1 MPRTVVV
8 GVSGGIAAYKA
19 AYLVSALKKQG
30 YDVHVLMTKG
40 ALQFVSALTFE
51 TLSGNAVLSDTFERK
66 SEFNVQHV
74 ALAKKA
80 DMIIVAPATADLIAR
95 AASGIAD
102 DMLTTTLLAARCPI
116 VYAPAMNEA
125 MLEDKA
131 TQYNMELLRQRGVY
145 VMDTGEGLLACGDV
159 GAGRMREPDEILE
172 YAHGVWAS
180 LEDMHGIRVLVS
192 AGPTREMID
201 PVRYLTNRS
210 SGKMGYAIAQAA
222 ADAGADVTV
231 VSGPT
236 ALSPV
241 AKAQTINITSAADM
255 AREMLSRSENA
266 DIVIMAAAVAD
277 YTPKE
282 YQSQKIK
289 KSGDMTLELVRTTDI
304 LKELGSAKKSCQLL
318 MGFAAETQN
327 FEENALKKMEA
338 KNLDVIA
345 LNDVSREG
353 EGFDADSNNIR
364 LFFHDGR
371 TLNLGSDDKTLL
383 ARRIIDEIKALYGR
397 LCAR

>member
-19 AYLVSALKKQG
+19 AYLVSGLKKQG
-30 YDVHVLMTKG
+30 YDVHVLMTKS
-40 ALQFVSALTFE
+40 AMQFVSALTFE

-66 SEFNVQHV
+66 SEYNVQHV
-74 ALAKKA
+74 SLAKKA

-102 DMLTTTLLAARCPI
+102 DMLTTTLLAARGPI

-131 TQYNMELLRQRGVY
+131 TQHNMELLRQRGAY

-159 GAGRMREPDEILE
+159 GAGRMREPEEILE
-172 YAHGVWAS
+172 YMHRVWAS

-222 ADAGADVTV
+222 VDAGADVTV

-236 ALSPV
+236 ALPPV
-241 AKAQTINITSAADM
+241 AKAHTVNITSAEDM
-255 AREMLSRSENA
+255 AREMRTLFESA
-266 DIVIMAAAVAD
+266 DIIIMAAAVAD

-282 YQSQKIK
+282 YQSHKIK
-289 KSGDMTLELVRTTDI
+289 KSGDMTLELVRTTDV
-304 LKELGSAKKSCQLL
+304 LKELGSVKKQGQLL

-327 FEENALKKMEA
+327 FEENALKKQEA
-338 KNLDVIA
+338 KNLDVVA

-364 LFFHDGR
+364 LFFRDGR
-371 TLNLGSDDKTLL
+371 TLNLGSDDKSLL
-383 ARRIIDEIKALYGR
+383 ARRIIDELKALYGR

>member
-51 TLSGNAVLSDTFERK
+51 TLSSNAVLSDTFERK

-102 DMLTTTLLAARCPI
+102 DMLTTTLLAARCPV

-131 TQYNMELLRQRGVY
+131 TQYNMELLRQRGAY

-172 YAHGVWAS
+172 YAHSVWAS

-222 ADAGADVTV
+222 AAAGADVTV

-236 ALSPV
+236 ALPPV

-255 AREMLSRSENA
+255 AREMLSRSESA

-304 LKELGSAKKSCQLL
+304 LKELGSAKKNSQLL

-327 FEENALKKMEA
+327 FEDNALKKLEA

>member
-159 GAGRMREPDEILE
+159 GAGRMPEPDEILE

>member
-66 SEFNVQHV
+66 SEYNVQHV

-80 DMIIVAPATADLIAR
+80 DMVIVAPATADLIAR

-131 TQYNMELLRQRGVY
+131 TQHNMELLRQRGAY
-145 VMDTGEGLLACGDV
+145 VMDTGEGLLACGDM
-159 GAGRMREPDEILE
+159 GAGRMREPEEILE
-172 YAHGVWAS
+172 YAHSVWAS

-222 ADAGADVTV
+222 VDAGADVTV

-236 ALSPV
+236 ALPPV
-241 AKAQTINITSAADM
+241 TKAHTVNITSAADM
-255 AREMLSRSENA
+255 TQEMLALAESA

-282 YQSQKIK
+282 YHPQKIK
-289 KSGDMTLELVRTTDI
+289 KSGDMSLELVRTTDV
-304 LKELGSAKKSCQLL
+304 LKELGSAKKQSQLL

-327 FEENALKKMEA
+327 FEENAIKKLEA

-353 EGFDADSNNIR
+353 EGFDADSNNIC
-364 LFFHDGR
+364 LFFRDGR
-371 TLNLGSDDKTLL
+371 ILDLGSGDKTLL
-383 ARRIIDEIKALYGR
+383 ARRIIDELKQLYGR